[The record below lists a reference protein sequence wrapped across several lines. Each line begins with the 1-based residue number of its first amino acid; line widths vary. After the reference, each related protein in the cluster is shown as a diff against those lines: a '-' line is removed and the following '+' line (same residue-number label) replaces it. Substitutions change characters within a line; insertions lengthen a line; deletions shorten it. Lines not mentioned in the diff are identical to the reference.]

1 MPVRGTLLL
10 VCRTHQSKL
19 GLSLLVVQLVFA
31 GHAFAEI
38 CTAFGVDCNVVSTST
53 CVPLCSLTLSLTLT
67 PSHLLAHLLTHSLT
81 HPLTHSLSHSLQAD
95 KGTTLVPTKTL
106 VPPPLAH
113 LYCGL
118 PSPEWQSDHMSLV
131 TDFSVQRRV
140 SKNSILL
147 SGLHKEANMVRARS
161 KMVDSNLFEAVVN
174 RNRKESS

>member
-1 MPVRGTLLL
+1 M
-10 VCRTHQSKL
+10 
-19 GLSLLVVQLVFA
+19 
-31 GHAFAEI
+31 
-38 CTAFGVDCNVVSTST
+38 
-53 CVPLCSLTLSLTLT
+53 
-67 PSHLLAHLLTHSLT
+67 
-81 HPLTHSLSHSLQAD
+81 QAD

-106 VPPPLAH
+106 VPPPLEH

-161 KMVDSNLFEAVVN
+161 KLVDSEVFEAAMVN
-174 RNRKESS
+174 RNRKEKTSK